1 VHVVTLSFDD
11 GFERSSRKTAEI
23 FEQFGL
29 AATINV
35 VARGHLGEP
44 DEAWHNRWPKGDFA
58 LWNELRA
65 RGHEI
70 MPHGYMHANKAEL
83 PFEESKRLIAACLEE
98 FANKLDEFDA
108 TRAVFAFP
116 YNASTPKLEGWLP
129 EVVRAFRTAGDPIMP
144 LPQPGQTK
152 ICCAAFGP
160 EPCDEHLERLV
171 DDLLARP
178 TGWLCYNAHGLGD
191 EGWGPLSA
199 TTLEGCSGGWSNVT
213 MCACCRR
220 ALRSISPPRDR
231 FANRA
236 QRAGILV

>member
-29 AATINV
+29 ATAINV

-70 MPHGYMHANKAEL
+70 MPHGYVHANKAEL
-83 PFEESKRLIAACLEE
+83 PFAESKRLVAACLEE
-98 FANKLDEFDA
+98 FANELDEFDA
-108 TRAVFAFP
+108 MRAVFAFP
-116 YNASTPKLEGWLP
+116 YNVSTPKLEGWLP

-144 LPQPGQTK
+144 LPPPGQTK

-160 EPCDEHLERLV
+160 EPSDEHLERLV

-178 TGWLCYNAHGLGD
+178 TGWLCYNAHGLDD

-199 TTLEGCSGGWSNVT
+199 ATLERLLVRLVERDDVRVLPTG
-213 MCACCRR
+213 A
-220 ALRSISPPRDR
+220 ALDL
-231 FANRA
+231 AA
-236 QRAGILV
+236 A

>member
-1 VHVVTLSFDD
+1 MHVVTLSFDD
-11 GFERSSRKTAEI
+11 GFERSSRRTAEI

-44 DEAWHNRWPKGDFA
+44 DEAWHNRWPKGDFT

-83 PFEESKRLIAACLEE
+83 PFAESKRLIAACLEE
-98 FANKLDEFDA
+98 FAHKLAEFDA

-160 EPCDEHLERLV
+160 ESCDEHLERLV

-178 TGWLCYNAHGLGD
+178 TGWLCYNAHGLDD

-199 TTLEGCSGGWSNVT
+199 ATLERLLGRLVKSDDVHVLPTG
-213 MCACCRR
+213 A
-220 ALRSISPPRDR
+220 ALDL
-231 FANRA
+231 ATA
-236 QRAGILV
+236 